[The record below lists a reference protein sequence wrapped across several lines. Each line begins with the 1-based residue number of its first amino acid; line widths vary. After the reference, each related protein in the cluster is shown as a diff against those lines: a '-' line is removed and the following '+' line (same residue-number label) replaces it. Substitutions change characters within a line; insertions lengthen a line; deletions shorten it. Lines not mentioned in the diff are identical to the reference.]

1 MASYT
6 NEEVI
11 ANRTGV
17 ALRVKRSKT
26 QEAEALAS
34 AVREKLTESYDKTTG
49 AWINPELVTGA
60 GMVSPPGQV
69 RYKRAYSSLRMGR
82 ETWAQASIA
91 DAHRPAETLRQAP
104 TYGWAVSPFG
114 DADTDMLAEAAR
126 LGTSTVLVSH
136 ADGSLTIESQAR
148 YRKARNESKGAEAG
162 ETDAQQKA
170 AEAQARRDAQLS
182 ALSDDRDLLALA
194 DGTA

>member
-1 MASYT
+1 MPSYT
-6 NEEVI
+6 NEEQI
-11 ANRTGV
+11 AERAGLVKARKARHSQQAYEAAMKAV
-17 ALRVKRSKT
+17 AVKQT
-26 QEAEALAS
+26 AA
-34 AVREKLTESYDKTTG
+34 YDKTTG
-49 AWINPELVTGA
+49 AWINPELVVGA
-60 GMVSPPGQV
+60 GMVTPPGQA
-69 RYKRAYSSLRMGR
+69 RYKRAYSSLRAGR
-82 ETWAQASIA
+82 ETWANVSIR
-91 DAHRPAETLRQAP
+91 DAHAPAETLRQTP

-114 DADTDMLAEAAR
+114 EQDTEMLAEAAK

-148 YRKARNESKGAEAG
+148 YRKTREAKQAHVG
-162 ETDAQQKA
+162 ETDAEQAA